1 VLEPTPN
8 YADWSTRI
16 AIALLFSAAVHGMIM
31 STKFTAINPRLFEDN
46 SVPIEVVLVNAK
58 SREAP
63 LDPDALG
70 QVNLAGGGN
79 TDDDRRMKSPL
90 PASAETQS
98 GSADMAMQAHVAVL
112 EQKTRQL
119 LTQLKQNAPSE
130 PVAQTPQRETK
141 QPDINVNQLAVQAR
155 EMAQL
160 QARVSQQ
167 WDEYQKRPRRAFV
180 GANVRE
186 YAFAR
191 YVDDWVAK
199 VERIGNLNYPPTGC
213 VRQPEADGVDLC
225 RWAYRKNR
233 RGPPVRLQS
242 AGRRRGQDR
251 PPWRALRA
259 IPRGNA
265 QKNRYFVDHPH
276 LDLHAFRSV
285 GGHRISDVDLMT
297 PLGSG
302 YCNLFL
308 PLSGFSIGWQR
319 ASGGKF
325 RTFIFI
331 PE

>member
-98 GSADMAMQAHVAVL
+98 GSADMVMRAHVAVL
-112 EQKTRQL
+112 EQKARQL

-130 PVAQTPQRETK
+130 SVAQTPQRETK

-199 VERIGNLNYPPTGC
+199 VERIGNLNYPEAAR
-213 VRQPEADGVDLC
+213 RQGVYGSLKLTVSIYADGRIEKIDVDRPSGSKVLD
-225 RWAYRKNR
+225 AAADKI
-233 RGPPVRLQS
+233 VRLG
-242 AGRRRGQDR
+242 A
-251 PPWRALRA
+251 PY
-259 IPRGNA
+259 A
-265 QKNRYFVDHPH
+265 QFPEEMRKKTDILSITRTWTFT
-276 LDLHAFRSV
+276 RSDQLV
-285 GGHRISDVDLMT
+285 GT
-297 PLGSG
+297 
-302 YCNLFL
+302 
-308 PLSGFSIGWQR
+308 
-319 ASGGKF
+319 
-325 RTFIFI
+325 
-331 PE
+331 E